1 MTDEQNN
8 PACENVSHTSGPV
21 ADSPEEPLETAGAI
35 NAGEADEEEMVTIS
49 LKELDDLKT
58 SAGNSYEQYLR
69 TLAEA
74 ENNKKR
80 AAREREEYIK
90 YANIALVKKIIPIMD
105 DLERALKLSQE
116 KNDFEQFYK
125 GVEMISKGLS
135 EAVKSEG
142 VEAIAA
148 QGQEFNPE
156 FHEPLI
162 IEANSELASN
172 MVVEELQRGYIM
184 HGRVVRPSLVKVSE

>member
-1 MTDEQNN
+1 
-8 PACENVSHTSGPV
+8 
-21 ADSPEEPLETAGAI
+21 
-35 NAGEADEEEMVTIS
+35 
-49 LKELDDLKT
+49 
-58 SAGNSYEQYLR
+58 
-69 TLAEA
+69 
-74 ENNKKR
+74 
-80 AAREREEYIK
+80 EEYIK
-90 YANIALVKKIIPIMD
+90 YANVALVKKIIPIMD

-125 GVEMISKGLS
+125 GVEMISKGFM
-135 EAVKSEG
+135 ETIKSEG
-142 VEAIAA
+142 VEVISA

-162 IEANSELASN
+162 VEASSGFASN